1 METNVM
7 ALLDRPACMD
17 AHGITRCGLP
27 AASHPGS
34 HAITINSNY
43 QRALP
48 PSQSGAARMFM
59 NDCPATTAHG
69 SAA

>member
-43 QRALP
+43 QRACLH
-48 PSQSGAARMFM
+48 R
-59 NDCPATTAHG
+59 
-69 SAA
+69 